1 MQLLIVSIHF
11 LFSTYKTKII
21 TEVLGNYF
29 TPAQTRALMKEKRVR
44 WGVKDISQGLA
55 IRTLSRRA
63 FQYIRRNKIFPL
75 PALSTLRKWIHKFQT
90 EPGVQK
96 PILQLMEEQLKA
108 NPTPGCCVASLGF
121 DEMDIAKGYQY
132 DAKQDQILGPFK
144 KLQMAVLRG
153 ITSNWKQQVFYGF
166 DQPMT
171 AELLLS
177 IILAIEKHGILVFD
191 VVCDLGN
198 QGLVSALD
206 VSDSKPFFENPF
218 CPSRRVYF
226 FPDAPHLLK
235 RLRDHLLDHG
245 YTLADGTEI
254 NKEDLQKI
262 LMMDDKELKIHPKL
276 SPLHF
281 NCVNS
286 TRQRVRLAA
295 ELISHTTASAVRCLL
310 PNKGPLADWIEMFDQ
325 WFDIFNSR
333 IPCHKKKM
341 ACGFGIHLEEQ
352 NAVLEKVFSCVESMR
367 QKGRR
372 SLLPFQKGLLISI
385 RALQG
390 LYQDLSTNH
399 QVKFIL
405 TARLNQDSVENTF
418 SKIRGIGSSHPG
430 PLDCKNRLRLI
441 LLGKNGTWIV
451 EQPSVAMEMPESE
464 PEEVFDNSALV
475 MKKAVA
481 AVHPEP
487 I

>member
-1 MQLLIVSIHF
+1 M
-11 LFSTYKTKII
+11 T
-21 TEVLGNYF
+21 G
-29 TPAQTRALMKEKRVR
+29 KRVR

-55 IRTLSRRA
+55 IRSISRRA
-63 FQYIRRNKIFPL
+63 YQYIRKNKIFPL
-75 PALSTLRKWIHKFQT
+75 PALSTLRKWIQDFQS

-108 NPTPGCCVASLGF
+108 NPIPGCCVASIAF

-132 DAKQDQILGPFK
+132 DAKQDQVIGPFK
-144 KLQMAVLRG
+144 KLQLAVLRG

-177 IILAIEKHGILVFD
+177 IIQAIEKHGILVYSA
-191 VVCDLGN
+191 VCDLGN
-198 QGLVSALD
+198 QGLLRELK
-206 VSDSKPFFENPF
+206 VSDLKPFFENPS

-254 NKEDLQKI
+254 NKEDLLRI
-262 LMMDDKELKIHPKL
+262 LMLDNSELKIHPKL
-276 SPLHF
+276 SPTHF

-295 ELISHTTASAVRCLL
+295 ELISHTTASAVRCLV
-310 PNKGPLADWIEMFDQ
+310 PNKKHLADWIEMFDQ

-333 IPCHKKKM
+333 TPCNKKKM
-341 ACGFGIHLEEQ
+341 ACGYGIHLEEQ
-352 NAVLEKVFSCVESMR
+352 NAVLEKVFSCVQTMR

-372 SLLPFQKGLLISI
+372 SLLPFQKGMLISI

-390 LYQDLSTNH
+390 LHQDLSKNH
-399 QVKFIL
+399 EVKFVL

-418 SKIRGIGSSHPG
+418 SQVRGIGSSHPG

-451 EQPSVAMEMPESE
+451 EQPSVAIE
-464 PEEVFDNSALV
+464 PTENEAEEIFDNSCLIT
-475 MKKAVA
+475 KKAVE